1 MTNLVKNG
9 ELMNS
14 MIKEGREARMS
25 ALLVNQLEDY
35 AQAFKEEGMTI
46 QVKVALNPQLPWP
59 FPIATPEKK
68 SKQTKPLP
76 AAPF

>member
-9 ELMNS
+9 ALMNS
-14 MIKEGREARMS
+14 VIKKEMEARMS

-35 AQAFKEEGMTI
+35 AKAFKEEGMTI

-59 FPIATPEKK
+59 FPSAAPKKKPE
-68 SKQTKPLP
+68 QLP

>member
-14 MIKEGREARMS
+14 VIKKEMEARMS

-59 FPIATPEKK
+59 FPIAAPKKK
-68 SKQTKPLP
+68 SKPLP

>member
-1 MTNLVKNG
+1 MTNFVKTG
-9 ELMNS
+9 ALMNS
-14 MIKEGREARMS
+14 VIKKEMEARMS

-35 AQAFKEEGMTI
+35 AQAFKEEGMAF

-59 FPIATPEKK
+59 FPSAAPKKKPE
-68 SKQTKPLP
+68 QLP

>member
-14 MIKEGREARMS
+14 VIKKEMEARMS

-35 AQAFKEEGMTI
+35 AQAFKEEGMTV

-59 FPIATPEKK
+59 FPSAAPKKKPE
-68 SKQTKPLP
+68 QLP